1 MPYTRTPDGKDW
13 TEKSLGS
20 SLQESAN
27 AIMKTITERNIRYI
41 DLQFTDVPGKLHHVT
56 VPVHTLEADSFTNG
70 IPKLDGSS
78 IRGFTGINESDMLL
92 KPDPNTFV
100 EISWSDPE
108 TRYARVLCSVHWGM
122 GHPVHKGNALSRD
135 PRGVAVKAE
144 ALLKE
149 SGVGDKS
156 YWGPELEFFVF
167 DAVTWD
173 TQTPAAGQSYS
184 IESKEAIWSP
194 GGPMGTNVPIRH
206 KEGYFPTTPQDTL
219 MDFRNDAVARM
230 EEDFGIVVD
239 AHHHEVATAGQCEIN
254 MRYDTLVNSAD
265 SAQSFKYVVKNV
277 AHQKGLVAT
286 FMPKP
291 LVGDNGSGMHCH
303 QSIWKGGENMFYDAD
318 DQHSELSQTARYY
331 IGGIMAHT
339 KALACIVAPTTN
351 SYKRLVPGYEAPI
364 YIAWSR
370 SNRSANV
377 RVPVNIKGKPN
388 AKRIEFRCPDT
399 TANPYL
405 AFSAMLCAGLDG
417 IKNKIDCGDP
427 VDENIYTLSPERRSQ
442 LGIKALP
449 KDLGEAADSLESDKG
464 FLKSVF
470 DNELLDFMLEFA
482 RDSHFEIISR
492 THPHEFQLYFDV

>member
-1 MPYTRTPDGKDW
+1 MPYIRTEEGLSR
-13 TEKSLGS
+13 KSLNVQDVMNKIKS
-20 SLQESAN
+20 E
-27 AIMKTITERNIRYI
+27 EIRFI
-41 DLQFTDVPGKLHHVT
+41 DLQFTDVPGKLQHVT
-56 VPVHTLEADSFTNG
+56 VPAHTIDADAWTNG

-78 IRGFTGINESDMLL
+78 IRGFTGISESDMLL

-100 EISWSDPE
+100 VIPWSDPSKK
-108 TRYARVLCSVHWGM
+108 YARVLCSINWGM
-122 GHPVHKGNALSRD
+122 GHPVHKGGPLAKD
-135 PRGVAVKAE
+135 PRGVAQKAE
-144 ALLKE
+144 SFLQDNGYDT
-149 SGVGDKS
+149 SF
-156 YWGPELEFFVF
+156 WGPELEFFVF

-173 TQTPAAGQSYS
+173 TQIPASGQSYS
-184 IESKEAIWSP
+184 IESKEAIWAP

-219 MDFRNDAVARM
+219 MDFRNDACTAM
-230 EEDFGIVVD
+230 EDSFGIVID

-254 MRYDTLVNSAD
+254 MMYDTLVSQAD

-277 AHQKGLVAT
+277 AHQKGMVAT

-291 LVGDNGSGMHCH
+291 LVGDNGTGMHCH
-303 QSIWKGGENMFYDAD
+303 QSIWKDKKNVFYDESD
-318 DQHSELSQTARYY
+318 EHSQLSQTARYY

-339 KALACIVAPTTN
+339 RALACIVAPTTN
-351 SYKRLVPGYEAPI
+351 SYKRLVPGFEAPI

-377 RVPVNIKGKPN
+377 RVPINIKGSEK

-405 AFSAMLCAGLDG
+405 AFPAMLCAGLDG

-427 VDENIYTLSPERRSQ
+427 VDENIYTLSEDRKRE

-449 KDLGEAADSLESDKG
+449 RDLAEAADALESDNE
-464 FLKSVF
+464 FLKPVF
-470 DNELLDFMLEFA
+470 DGELLETILEFA
-482 RDSHFEIISR
+482 RDAHFDVTSR

>member
-1 MPYTRTPDGKDW
+1 MPYIRTADGKLARKVLSVPDVM
-13 TEKSLGS
+13 
-20 SLQESAN
+20 N
-27 AIMKTITERNIRYI
+27 TIKEQKVRFV

-56 VPVHTLEADSFTNG
+56 VPSHTLDENAFTIG

-92 KPDPNTFV
+92 KPDPNTFL
-100 EISWSDPE
+100 IIPWSDPD
-108 TRYARVLCSVHWGM
+108 TKYARLLCSVHWGM
-122 GHPVHKGNALSRD
+122 GHPVHKGASLNRD
-135 PRGVAVKAE
+135 PRGVATKAE
-144 ALLKE
+144 AFLKQCGYDQ
-149 SGVGDKS
+149 SF
-156 YWGPELEFFVF
+156 WGPELEFFVF

-194 GGPMGTNVPIRH
+194 GGPMGINVPIRY

-219 MDFRNDAVARM
+219 MDFRNDAVKTM
-230 EEDFGIVVD
+230 EDHFGIIVD
-239 AHHHEVATAGQCEIN
+239 AHHHEVATAGQNEIN
-254 MRYDTLVNSAD
+254 MLYDTLTNQAD

-277 AHQKGLVAT
+277 AHHKGLVAT

-303 QSIWKGGENMFYDAD
+303 QSIWKDGKNIFYDQN

-339 KALACIVAPTTN
+339 RALACIVAPTTN

-377 RVPVNIKGKPN
+377 RVPVNIKGNPST
-388 AKRIEFRCPDT
+388 KRIEFRCPDT
-399 TANPYL
+399 AANPYL

-427 VDENIYTLSPERRSQ
+427 VDENIYTLSVERRKQ
-442 LGIKALP
+442 LGIKSVP
-449 KDLGEAADSLESDKG
+449 KDLGEAADALESDNG
-464 FLKSVF
+464 FLKPVF
-470 DNELLDFMLEFA
+470 DGELLDVMLEFA